1 MINEWAKVIAPR
13 KANNNGNKI
22 ASSFNQINKKT
33 IEMIDISHIINDDLT
48 YLINVR
54 FDDSPYK
61 NVCCSKIE
69 GILCQNIK

>member
-48 YLINVR
+48 ALGRYR
-54 FDDSPYK
+54 
-61 NVCCSKIE
+61 
-69 GILCQNIK
+69 ILLQGHLVD